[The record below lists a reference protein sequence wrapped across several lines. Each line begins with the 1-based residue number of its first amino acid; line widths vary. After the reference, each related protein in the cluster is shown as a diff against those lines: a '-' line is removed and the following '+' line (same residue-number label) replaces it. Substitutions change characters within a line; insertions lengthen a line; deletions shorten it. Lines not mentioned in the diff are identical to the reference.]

1 MIKIEPYSE
10 DMYEDVVR
18 IFAKA
23 RVNDRLIFGKD
34 TEAAVQLHIE
44 KSCEMNVV
52 YIDKEPVAIFGLTDR
67 LPMGAYRYQAYIVG
81 TDKLFECKKSFVSI
95 GRERI
100 KGWREKYCRLYIMTW
115 HFYEQSFTM
124 TKAFGFKLK
133 MNLGDFD
140 IYVKESV

>member
-44 KSCEMNVV
+44 NHV
-52 YIDKEPVAIFGLTDR
+52 R
-67 LPMGAYRYQAYIVG
+67 
-81 TDKLFECKKSFVSI
+81 
-95 GRERI
+95 
-100 KGWREKYCRLYIMTW
+100 
-115 HFYEQSFTM
+115 
-124 TKAFGFKLK
+124 
-133 MNLGDFD
+133 
-140 IYVKESV
+140 